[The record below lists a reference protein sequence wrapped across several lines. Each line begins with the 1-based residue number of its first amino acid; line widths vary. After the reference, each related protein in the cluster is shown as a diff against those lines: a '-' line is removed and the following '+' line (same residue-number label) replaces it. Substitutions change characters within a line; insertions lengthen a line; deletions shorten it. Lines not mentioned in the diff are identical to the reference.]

1 MVASERSP
9 SLVSV
14 YIPTRNR
21 SALVDR
27 AIRSVLQQTYASIEI
42 IVVDDA
48 SEDDTAV
55 VVKAIRA
62 ELVTG
67 RCLVYKRQGIAKGA
81 CAARNLA
88 ISLASGRLITGLDD
102 DDYFEPDRISRLV
115 RSFDPDVCSFV
126 FDGYVREARKRD
138 GKFRRSLVALNE
150 AAGFTDLLRRNIVG
164 NQVLTLTSR
173 MRAVGGFDESLPAW
187 QDYDLWIRLV
197 QAFGEARP
205 AHGHSY
211 VYSVDSSQVRTSNN
225 TEKIERAFEIFIRKY
240 PQYEDPALAL
250 CLRLAKVCYGIN
262 AISLADLPRLFLL
275 GEPRYVLF
283 AIYSYLAT
291 CLSRR
296 ISR

>member
-1 MVASERSP
+1 MSATSDLNP
-9 SLVSV
+9 LVSV

-21 SALVDR
+21 SALVER
-27 AIRSVLQQTYASIEI
+27 AIRSVLQQNYAALEI

-48 SEDDTAV
+48 SVDDT
-55 VVKAIRA
+55 
-62 ELVTG
+62 ELVVRRLVTTG
-67 RCLVYKRQGIAKGA
+67 TPDRNIVYCRQDVPAGA

-88 ISLASGRLITGLDD
+88 INAARGHYITGLDD

-115 RSFDPDVCSFV
+115 MTFDPDECSFV
-126 FDGYVREARKRD
+126 FDGYVRETRKRE
-138 GKFRRSLVALNE
+138 GSVSRALISLEKSASLI
-150 AAGFTDLLRRNIVG
+150 DLLKRNIVG
-164 NQVLTLTSR
+164 NQVFTLTSR

-197 QAFGEARP
+197 QTFGEARP
-205 AHGHSY
+205 AYGHSY
-211 VYSVDSSQVRTSNN
+211 VYSVDNSQVRISNN
-225 TEKIERAFEIFIRKY
+225 TEKIERAFEIFVKKY

-262 AISLADLPRLFLL
+262 AISLADLPRLVLL

-283 AIYSYLAT
+283 ATYSWLAT
-291 CLSRR
+291 RLARR